1 MNLFHLITYWFRI
14 VCICLFIDLIMG
26 SCTLKNPSNHIVLYT
41 YEGILPCCLLILL
54 FSFKG
59 VLPVFYFCMTCCIFG
74 VNRNASICKLFY
86 LACDKMVWLFWLLII
101 FFSWINLHLL
111 RFTTSQYCSLYF
123 ANTLACIHGSY
134 QWFNKQREGGR
145 CDACNPIAYQ
155 RQTNISPFICHPR
168 PNRTAKIQVN
178 AYWSTVLFLI
188 YFVYKAPCFFYL
200 FCFFI

>member
-1 MNLFHLITYWFRI
+1 MYLFVYWLNYGLVHFKQSHQITLCYIHMKEFFRVVYWFYFL
-14 VCICLFIDLIMG
+14 V
-26 SCTLKNPSNHIVLYT
+26 LK
-41 YEGILPCCLLILL
+41 
-54 FSFKG
+54 
-59 VLPVFYFCMTCCIFG
+59 VFYLYFIF
-74 VNRNASICKLFY
+74 VWHAVFLVLTEMHQFASYFI
-86 LACDKMVWLFWLLII
+86 CDKMVWLFWLLII

-155 RQTNISPFICHPR
+155 RQTNISPFISHPR

-188 YFVYKAPCFFYL
+188 YFVYKAPCFF
-200 FCFFI
+200 FCFVFFI